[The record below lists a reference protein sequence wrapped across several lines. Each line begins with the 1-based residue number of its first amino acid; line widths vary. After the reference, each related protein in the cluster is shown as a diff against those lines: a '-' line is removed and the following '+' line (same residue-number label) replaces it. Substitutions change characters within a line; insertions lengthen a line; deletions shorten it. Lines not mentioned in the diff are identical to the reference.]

1 MKYQKIS
8 LLNLTLK
15 LSIVLLTMLFVVIG
29 CAEETTN
36 GWSTPTEPTTVPTNP
51 GSGDLTGS
59 IIGTIYGQPLAG
71 VTVSVRGISTTTG
84 TNGTFWLNGV
94 GDGIFGV
101 IISGNNIY
109 TRTAAVNTANGRSVL
124 LDAIERNSDFHL
136 GFYRE
141 LARID
146 DRGAMHPTRRW
157 TNLTPPTFI
166 IDTDAGATLD
176 GRIDQGQINTVRSII
191 ERMVP
196 IWTGNF
202 YSAVRIETRPF
213 SRLDL
218 YLDIPD
224 NAYVIT
230 FDDSLMRRGAYGE
243 TIYAFSANVINK
255 TLIWLVDDMGFYR
268 RGGITFEE
276 IISHEMGHG
285 FGFEHTS
292 LLPSVML
299 PVGAYGGLYSEAD
312 RLHAAIMYRRPA
324 GNTDIDND
332 PVSSSKMVRP
342 ISGLH
347 VHIDRRANFPLSPE
361 LLEQLESLPSKIPRE
376 FRGLIHS
383 QK

>member
-1 MKYQKIS
+1 MKYHKNA
-8 LLNLTLK
+8 LFK
-15 LSIVLLTMLFVVIG
+15 LSIVLLAMFFVVAG
-29 CAEETTN
+29 CVEEVEN
-36 GWSTPTEPTTVPTNP
+36 GWSTPTEPTTFPTTP
-51 GSGDLTGS
+51 GSEDLTGT
-59 IIGTIYGQPLAG
+59 IIGTIYGRVLAG
-71 VTVSVRGISTTTG
+71 VTVSARGISTSTG
-84 TNGTFWLNGV
+84 TDGIFRLNGV

-101 IISGNNIY
+101 IISGNDIY
-109 TRTAAVNTANGRSVL
+109 THTTAVNTANGRSVL

-146 DRGAMHPTRRW
+146 DYGYMHPTYRW
-157 TNLTPPTFI
+157 TNLIPPTFI
-166 IDTDAGATLD
+166 IDTNASATRD
-176 GRIDQGQINTVRSII
+176 GRIDQGQINTVRDII
-191 ERMVP
+191 KRMVP

-202 YSAVRIETRPF
+202 YSSVQIETRSF
-213 SRLDL
+213 SRLDINR
-218 YLDIPD
+218 DIPN

-230 FDDSLMRRGAYGE
+230 FDDSLISRGAFGE
-243 TIYAFSANVINK
+243 TIYSSSANVINK
-255 TLIWLVDDMGFYR
+255 TLIWLVDDMDFYR

-312 RLHAAIMYRRPA
+312 RLHAAIMYSRPA

-332 PVSSSKMVRP
+332 PIASSKVVGP

-347 VHIDRRANFPLSPE
+347 VHIDRRANFPLSSE
-361 LLEQLESLPSKIPRE
+361 LLEELESLPSKIPE
-376 FRGLIHS
+376 EYRGEGIY
-383 QK
+383 